1 MYASGTKPFPI
12 IAFWL
17 FNLWMENMFMEGK
30 VLLGG
35 RLMINF
41 QIKVKW
47 NDVLTI
53 WFESFIIEFALLGD
67 VHFYGSS

>member
-1 MYASGTKPFPI
+1 MDGKYVYG
-12 IAFWL
+12 
-17 FNLWMENMFMEGK
+17 GK

>member
-1 MYASGTKPFPI
+1 MDGKYAY
-12 IAFWL
+12 
-17 FNLWMENMFMEGK
+17 EGK

-53 WFESFIIEFALLGD
+53 WYEPFIIFFFFWSNEPFIIEFALLGN